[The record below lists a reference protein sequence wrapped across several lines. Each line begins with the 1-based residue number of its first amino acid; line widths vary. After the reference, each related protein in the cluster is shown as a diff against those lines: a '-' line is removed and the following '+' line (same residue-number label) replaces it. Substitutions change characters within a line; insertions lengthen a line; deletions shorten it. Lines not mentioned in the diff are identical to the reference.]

1 MIVFKTGT
9 FTNSLLTINAVFK
22 QRKDRPREYT
32 VMVLPLLLLPTAFTT
47 KHEQV
52 TPTEADTLQPLT
64 APTLCLLIGT
74 TYFRIRFRRQQH
86 NKR

>member
-32 VMVLPLLLLPTAFTT
+32 VVVLPLLLPTAFTT

-64 APTLCLLIGT
+64 APILCLLMGT
-74 TYFRIRFRRQQH
+74 TYFRIRFRRQQD